1 MVVMKNKKTV
11 ITIALFIAVV
21 VNSFGTG
28 SDGMSITSFSQNSS
42 PSSFAIS
49 WTVLANFEYLALVQ
63 SYNVFSVNSS
73 GTRTNLG
80 SIRAT
85 NSTANYNNY
94 TLNITLQPC
103 SSYNLQVEAIGG
115 EGADANTPQG
125 YTNVY
130 GYTTTNYN
138 GTPVVVVFSGDMST
152 FSGTWVANE
161 IDLNPGFSY
170 LPTGINSS
178 NHLDLIA
185 TKDKICSGITARN
198 SSVASENISATT
210 SLKPTPESEPVIQ
223 QNIQIYPN
231 PTNDKITIDM
241 ADVTENTT
249 VNIVNFAGQT
259 IYRSNISDLKTI
271 IDLSSYSQGMY
282 MVNIIS
288 NGTSNTVKV
297 VKN

>member
-1 MVVMKNKKTV
+1 MKNKKIL
-11 ITIALFIAVV
+11 ITIAIFIAVV

-28 SDGMSITSFSQNSS
+28 SDGMYITSLSQNSS

-49 WTVLANFEYLALVQ
+49 WTALPNFEQLELVTTY
-63 SYNVFSVNSS
+63 SVFSVNSS
-73 GTRTNLG
+73 GTLNNLG
-80 SIRAT
+80 SISVKAANG
-85 NSTANYNNY
+85 NSTYNNY
-94 TLNITLQPC
+94 TLNITLQSC
-103 SSYNLQVEAIGG
+103 SSYSLQVVAIGG
-115 EGADANTPQG
+115 GGMETGTPQG
-125 YTNVY
+125 YTDVY
-130 GYTTTNYN
+130 AYTTSNYD
-138 GTPVVVVFSGDMST
+138 GTPVVAVFAMDMSSW
-152 FSGTWVANE
+152 SGTFIANE
-161 IDLNPGFSY
+161 FDLNPGFSY
-170 LPTGINSS
+170 LPIGINSN
-178 NHLDLIA
+178 NHIELIA
-185 TKDKICSGITARN
+185 TKDKICSGTTSRN
-198 SSVASENISATT
+198 SSIASENISAAT
-210 SLKPTPESEPVIQ
+210 SLIPTQKNEPIIK